1 MINLMYHDLT
11 VDGDSS
17 SGFQN
22 TTAFQYKVDVEVFE
36 ETLQLLRGREDVTFT
51 FDDGGVSFLTLAA
64 SLLERYGRRG
74 VFFISTKYV
83 GTPGFLTSEEV
94 RELERRGHIIGS
106 HSHSHPENITLLS
119 VEEQR
124 AEWEMSRRKLEE
136 MLGHPIELISIPN
149 GYVTAVSKHLFDTL
163 EGIKRI
169 YTSVPTTHV
178 EMCRTYSMHGRY
190 VVTAGMT
197 AKDVVRIVE
206 SRGLRAK
213 QYLRYLVLS
222 MAKAI
227 FGNKYD
233 KLKARLMNIRH
244 RNHTNQ

>member
-64 SLLERYGRRG
+64 PLLERYGRRG

-83 GTPGFLTSEEV
+83 GTPGFLTREEV
-94 RELERRGHIIGS
+94 GKLERRAHIIGS

-119 VEEQR
+119 EEEQR
-124 AEWEMSRRKLEE
+124 EEWEMSCRELEQ

-149 GYVTAVSKHLFDTL
+149 GYVTAASRRLFDTL
-163 EGIKRI
+163 KDVKRI
-169 YTSVPTTHV
+169 YYTCGEVQNLLHAWALCRDCWHDGKRRGEDSGEQGPASKNVPPLS
-178 EMCRTYSMHGRY
+178 CAQHGE
-190 VVTAGMT
+190 G
-197 AKDVVRIVE
+197 
-206 SRGLRAK
+206 
-213 QYLRYLVLS
+213 YLR
-222 MAKAI
+222 KQ
-227 FGNKYD
+227 
-233 KLKARLMNIRH
+233 IR
-244 RNHTNQ
+244 